1 MRQAI
6 YARPSAEAADF
17 SERALVAFE
26 LSLGPEQPEVAGALA
41 SAAAA
46 ALATGNGSTARPWAM
61 RAITLCSA
69 FLGTVVQVEAM
80 KVMLESPYLSALPER
95 PTLTYNN

>member
-1 MRQAI
+1 M
-6 YARPSAEAADF
+6 AADF
-17 SERALVAFE
+17 AERALVAFE

-69 FLGTVVQVEAM
+69 FLGADHPDVNGR
-80 KVMLESPYLSALPER
+80 LPWQGGF
-95 PTLTYNN
+95 